1 VPINRTDQEASPP
14 AGGLLLLDMD
24 IKTSKTRSF
33 IAINLPAEIKARLG
47 RLMDELRSKGAPA
60 DIKWVNSDGIHITL
74 HFLGYLTA
82 QQLERVAEIINHSIT
97 SPAKIN
103 LKLTTLGGFPNL
115 KKPRTLFMGCQEVGD
130 NKLSDLRAKIG
141 QALKHIKL
149 EIDERPWSIHLTL
162 ARLNAPQAISIPIMK
177 DESLNFIASSVDLM
191 KSELSRSGAKYS
203 LIKKFNLK

>member
-1 VPINRTDQEASPP
+1 MLR
-14 AGGLLLLDMD
+14 LFYHYMD
-24 IKTSKTRSF
+24 INQPKTRSF
-33 IAINLPAEIKARLG
+33 IAINLPAEIKAHLRQLI
-47 RLMDELRSKGAPA
+47 DELQSKNAPA
-60 DIKWVNSDGIHITL
+60 DIKWVNPDGIHITL
-74 HFLGYLTA
+74 YFLGYLTA
-82 QQLERVAEIINHSIT
+82 QQLEQVAEIINHSII
-97 SPAKIN
+97 SPTKIN
-103 LKLTTLGGFPNL
+103 LKITTLGGFPNL
-115 KKPRTLFMGCQEVGD
+115 KKPRTLFRGCQEAG
-130 NKLSDLRAKIG
+130 NNNLSDLRAKIG